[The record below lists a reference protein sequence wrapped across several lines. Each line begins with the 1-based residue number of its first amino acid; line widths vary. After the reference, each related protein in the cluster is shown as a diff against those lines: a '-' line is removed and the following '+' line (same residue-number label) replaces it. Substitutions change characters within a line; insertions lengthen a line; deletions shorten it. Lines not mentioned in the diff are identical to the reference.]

1 MRLRRKRR
9 KPPSVVARLRPTILR
24 FYPNDPVDTRTFHDR
39 LDEAE
44 ILGRIRRAQ
53 VRGEIP

>member
-1 MRLRRKRR
+1 
-9 KPPSVVARLRPTILR
+9 LRPTILR
-24 FYPNDPVDTRTFHDR
+24 FYPNDPVDTRTFRVR

-53 VRGEIP
+53 VRGELP